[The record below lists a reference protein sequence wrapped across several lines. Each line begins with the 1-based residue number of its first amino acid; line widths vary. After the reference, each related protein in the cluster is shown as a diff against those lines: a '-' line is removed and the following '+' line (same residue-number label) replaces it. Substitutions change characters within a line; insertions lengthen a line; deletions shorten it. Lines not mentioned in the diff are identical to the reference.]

1 VVPHYRGIE
10 DKNGR
15 LVAFMAQNSDLG
27 DAWEWI
33 NDPSYPAKYGLP
45 AYKVGV
51 NVIIY
56 AMSH

>member
-1 VVPHYRGIE
+1 
-10 DKNGR
+10 
-15 LVAFMAQNSDLG
+15 MG

-33 NDPSYPAKYGLP
+33 NDPSYPAKYGLH
-45 AYKVGV
+45 AYKSAM